1 MGFLKNSIGILL
13 GFGALYL
20 ILYLIDSLTWKPNW
34 NDRVLDRVNRF
45 VPDGWFV
52 DRFAPFDT
60 YELNMMLAY
69 VAVLF
74 IGVMI
79 LDLCAS
85 CLIKVKNDEE
95 KMEEIEDGERFRG

>member
-1 MGFLKNSIGILL
+1 MRLLKNSIGLLL

-20 ILYLIDSLTWKPNW
+20 IDSWSWKPNW
-34 NDRVLDRVNRF
+34 NDRVLDRVNRL

-60 YELNMMLAY
+60 YELNLTLAF
-69 VAVLF
+69 AA
-74 IGVMI
+74 I
-79 LDLCAS
+79 LVVFNIIWSLCAS
-85 CLIKVKNDEE
+85 ILRKNDEE